1 MTIGDWMET
10 PSGAKILGYS
20 FGFGASVVIIGALF
34 KIMHWPGASFVL
46 TAGMGVEALLFAL
59 SAFGKPHPVY
69 HWDHVFPQL
78 VEDNDLEHA
87 ASLEGGFGG
96 GHSGGGHS
104 AGASSHSGGVSADA
118 IASVPSISDED
129 VKKLSEGIL
138 KLSDTAAQLSDLTS
152 VKAATEKYVS
162 NISEANHSLSKFVSV
177 QNEINTSSS
186 DLVDSYQNIATNFN
200 TVSKSTD
207 GFIVSVEGMNKNLS
221 SINSVYELQ
230 LKAVNEQIKSIESV
244 SVEFGKISSSVSA
257 VLTETES
264 LKSESVKLTQK
275 VSDLNN
281 IYGSMLNAM
290 SANA

>member
-20 FGFGASVVIIGALF
+20 FGFGASIVIIGALF

-78 VEDNDLEHA
+78 IEDNDLEHA
-87 ASLEGGFGG
+87 ASVGGDFGG
-96 GHSGGGHS
+96 SHSG
-104 AGASSHSGGVSADA
+104 SSHSSAGGSVSAEA
-118 IASVPSISDED
+118 ISNVPAISDED

-138 KLSDTAAQLSDLTS
+138 RLSETASQLSDLTT
-152 VKAATEKYVS
+152 VKAATEKYVNS
-162 NISEANHSLSKFVSV
+162 MSEANHSLSKFVAV
-177 QNEINTSSS
+177 QNDINNSTSE
-186 DLVDSYQNIATNFN
+186 LVESYKNITTNFGS
-200 TVSKSTD
+200 VSKSSD
-207 GFIVSVEGMNKNLS
+207 GFVSSVEGINKNLS
-221 SINSVYELQ
+221 SINAVYELQ
-230 LKAVNEQIKSIESV
+230 LNTVNLQTKSIESV
-244 SVEFGKISSSVSA
+244 SAEFDKISSSVSG
-257 VLTETES
+257 VLTETE
-264 LKSESVKLTQK
+264 LFKSESKKLAQQ
-275 VSDLNN
+275 VSNLNS